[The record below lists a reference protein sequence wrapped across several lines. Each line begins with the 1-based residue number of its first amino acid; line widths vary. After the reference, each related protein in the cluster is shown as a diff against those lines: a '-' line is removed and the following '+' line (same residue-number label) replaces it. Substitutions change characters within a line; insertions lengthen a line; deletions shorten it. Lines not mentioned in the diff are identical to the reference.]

1 MHQTKELLHSKRNN
15 HQSEVTTNGMEEN
28 IWKINIQV
36 YTCVCVCVC
45 VCVCM
50 CKELVLL
57 TAKKKKK
64 KSNFKMIRGA
74 E

>member
-45 VCVCM
+45 VY
-50 CKELVLL
+50 KELVLL
-57 TAKKKKK
+57 TAKKKKIQ
-64 KSNFKMIRGA
+64 F
-74 E
+74 

>member
-36 YTCVCVCVC
+36 YTCVCVCVY
-45 VCVCM
+45 
-50 CKELVLL
+50 KELVLL